1 MLKIATLATAALVA
15 TTLSAAAHESTQP
28 IDANRAVQERQ
39 IQNGRYSG
47 DLTRR
52 EYRALEAE
60 QARIFEMERR
70 ALADGHFSK
79 REAREIKT
87 AQKEAAQHIKDE
99 RNDNQV
105 SWYRRWLYQNR

>member
-1 MLKIATLATAALVA
+1 MLKIAPLAIAALA
-15 TTLSAAAHESTQP
+15 MSNLTAAAHEPTTS
-28 IDANRAVQERQ
+28 IDNTRAAQERQ
-39 IQNGRYSG
+39 IQNGRYHG

-70 ALADGHFSK
+70 ALADGHLSK

-87 AQKEAAQHIKDE
+87 AQKESAQHIKAE